1 MNRDGSDLRRI
12 GPGSDARWSPDG
24 TKLLFDAP
32 GGRSQANLFVM
43 DADGTNRRQLLVT
56 TKNVSPA
63 GWSPDGKKI
72 LYTRFDDQTGRNSD
86 VFVMNAD
93 GTYIRRLAQGVAGSW
108 SPNGK
113 RIVYT
118 SSFQLGS

>member
-1 MNRDGSDLRRI
+1 MN
-12 GPGSDARWSPDG
+12 
-24 TKLLFDAP
+24 
-32 GGRSQANLFVM
+32 
-43 DADGTNRRQLLVT
+43 ADGTNRRQLLVT
-56 TKNVSPA
+56 TKNVAPA

-72 LYTRFDDQTGRNSD
+72 LYTRFNDQTGRNSD

-93 GTYIRRLAQGVAGSW
+93 GTNRRKLAQGVAGSW

-118 SSFQLGS
+118 NSFQLRIMNANGSHKRKLRSAGVWDPDWR